1 MIRVYY
7 RPCGKTHNEQHT
19 AAYELLDAAASLHGY
34 AAGRVEKTKE
44 GKPFF
49 PDVPAL
55 HFSIAHTDGYA
66 VVAIGDAPCG
76 VDIEKIRLL
85 PERVCRR
92 YLDGATGEEALY
104 RWTERESY
112 GKLDGRGFF
121 AEAPKEKVVFCHD
134 TSLPAYL
141 VTVCVKDG
149 TVIDGTP
156 QPL

>member
-19 AAYELLDAAASLHGY
+19 AAYELLDAAASLHGHP
-34 AAGRVEKTKE
+34 AGRVEKTKE

-49 PDVPAL
+49 PEATTL
-55 HFSIAHTDGYA
+55 HFSIAHTNGYA

-76 VDIEKIRLL
+76 VDIEKIRPL
-85 PERVCRR
+85 PERVCQR
-92 YLDGATGEEALY
+92 YLDGAEGTEALR

-121 AEAPKEKVVFCHD
+121 AEAPEEKVRFVSY
-134 TSLPAYL
+134 TTLPDHL
-141 VTVCVKDG
+141 ITVCVKDG
-149 TVIDGTP
+149 TAVCDR
-156 QPL
+156 LEKR